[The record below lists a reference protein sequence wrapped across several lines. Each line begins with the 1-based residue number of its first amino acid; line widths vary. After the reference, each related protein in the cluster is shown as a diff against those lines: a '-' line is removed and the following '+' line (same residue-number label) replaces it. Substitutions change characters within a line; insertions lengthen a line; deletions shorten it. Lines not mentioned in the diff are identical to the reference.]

1 MGDITCTIHKMVAFI
16 VIMMFSVCILFVAM
30 TSVAYIVGYVYDGI
44 FGNSILRLGHFIG
57 RKHPKIKNMPMIVK
71 AWKKIQSKEVYLRY
85 ETPLFAYCFSYT
97 AISLLLF
104 ILPDENGMSSI
115 ITASVLYVLFYFV
128 GMARKCGG
136 NEQYYDKVL
145 NNNMEFLKLSFLPLG
160 FIITV
165 SGFFLTITGVK
176 VQELPFD
183 FSILEKLYTS
193 LKNYNLE
200 TDILILFLKMMEL
213 SGIVWIVFYIMSL
226 PVQVFSYFVISII
239 KYFRKYAV
247 GYIGLFKKYCS
258 IIAYLLKNI

>member
-115 ITASVLYVLFYFV
+115 DVYK
-128 GMARKCGG
+128 R
-136 NEQYYDKVL
+136 Q
-145 NNNMEFLKLSFLPLG
+145 LP
-160 FIITV
+160 
-165 SGFFLTITGVK
+165 S
-176 VQELPFD
+176 P
-183 FSILEKLYTS
+183 
-193 LKNYNLE
+193 
-200 TDILILFLKMMEL
+200 
-213 SGIVWIVFYIMSL
+213 
-226 PVQVFSYFVISII
+226 
-239 KYFRKYAV
+239 
-247 GYIGLFKKYCS
+247 
-258 IIAYLLKNI
+258 

>member
-1 MGDITCTIHKMVAFI
+1 M
-16 VIMMFSVCILFVAM
+16 
-30 TSVAYIVGYVYDGI
+30 
-44 FGNSILRLGHFIG
+44 
-57 RKHPKIKNMPMIVK
+57 
-71 AWKKIQSKEVYLRY
+71 
-85 ETPLFAYCFSYT
+85 
-97 AISLLLF
+97 
-104 ILPDENGMSSI
+104 
-115 ITASVLYVLFYFV
+115 
-128 GMARKCGG
+128 
-136 NEQYYDKVL
+136 
-145 NNNMEFLKLSFLPLG
+145 
-160 FIITV
+160 
-165 SGFFLTITGVK
+165 K